1 MSWLLERLPGVSSAC
16 SLTPCLGSTTH
27 WQGVKELLRVYLACN
42 CSFTMEALTNWTRVA
57 LWLWLLAPMRST
69 SEHANEQTAANLR
82 LAWRAPCWG
91 GAWSCSLDRQA
102 WHLVV
107 DTKGGGAGT

>member
-1 MSWLLERLPGVSSAC
+1 MSS
-16 SLTPCLGSTTH
+16 
-27 WQGVKELLRVYLACN
+27 
-42 CSFTMEALTNWTRVA
+42 
-57 LWLWLLAPMRST
+57 
-69 SEHANEQTAANLR
+69 ANEQTAANLR